1 MADGPFYAVQGSTFF
16 EVDNLIEFPQGTVMK
31 LKLTDKIR
39 KFFGQQQHGRQDG
52 DEFGSLGD
60 MPQLEYGTRP
70 TLLRSD
76 GTTTSF
82 LADLRQP
89 GAPASSGGHLG
100 GVAAGPAAAEP
111 HEKTHMPSTLSQKAD
126 LSSNPR
132 TTGQDESYSLQNE
145 VYFPQLLLTLQTG
158 SPEQKAVAAEALFN
172 YTAESDSA
180 RQRATQAG
188 VVVHLI
194 DLLQHGTDHGKM
206 YAAYTLSSLTSIEE
220 SLEQMCSLGAIPA
233 LISILSNCP
242 LLVCK
247 KGAMRALGRLARNDQ
262 AAADI
267 VAAGGLL
274 PIIGLLTRPDSSLV
288 RRCLIALYFIGAD
301 KDALQQ
307 AIGAAGALPHLLAL
321 AQSESPDV
329 QAEATDVLKVLCR

>member
-1 MADGPFYAVQGSTFF
+1 
-16 EVDNLIEFPQGTVMK
+16 MK
-31 LKLTDKIR
+31 LKLTDKIK
-39 KFFGQQQHGRQDG
+39 KFFGQQHGHAADVGASFELGQVDG
-52 DEFGSLGD
+52 LECSGNPAR
-60 MPQLEYGTRP
+60 PQ
-70 TLLRSD
+70 LLRSD
-76 GTTTSF
+76 GTSTSM
-82 LADLRQP
+82 LSELRP
-89 GAPASSGGHLG
+89 SGCVAAASSASGHCF
-100 GVAAGPAAAEP
+100 AAAAVAPGSGDQHEP
-111 HEKTHMPSTLSQKAD
+111 KAHMPSTLSQKAD

-132 TTGQDESYSLQNE
+132 TTGKDGTYSLQNE

-158 SPEQKAVAAEALFN
+158 SPEQRAVAAEALFN
-172 YTAESDSA
+172 YTAESDCA

-188 VVVHLI
+188 VVCHLI

-220 SLEQMCSLGAIPA
+220 ALEQMCGMGAIPA
-233 LISILSNCP
+233 LISILCTCP

-267 VAAGGLL
+267 VAAGGLQ

-301 KDALQQ
+301 KDGLQQ

-321 AQSESPDV
+321 ARSDSPDV